1 MTVVCACSDVI
12 RGQPRPH
19 RGPASSTVSRKMA
32 TDERGDYGHANK
44 KQKIDDGYIVQSGS
58 RDKSEDPHK
67 PSPSPVVHVRSLSEN
82 VIEADIVEAVQ
93 HFGPISYVIMMPK
106 KRQALVEFED
116 IDGAES
122 CVKFA
127 QTNQCYVGGAP
138 AYFNYST
145 SQKISRPGR
154 QRLGNGTVGHNGPED
169 TRNANHIL
177 LFTILN
183 PTYPITTD
191 VMYTICSPCGAV
203 QRIVIFKKNGVQ
215 AMVEFDNIG
224 SAQKAKASL
233 NGADIYSGCCT
244 LKIEYAK
251 PTKLNVHKNDS
262 ETWDYTNPNLGSG
275 GGDQQPRKNQGPLLR
290 DPPPQYGNGRGGAGP
305 PNFGNQEFQNPGY
318 HNPPGQ
324 HGGFGNQGHPPNQ
337 GYNNQFNQGQN
348 YQPLQQDQ
356 QFGGQGQYGP
366 PMGGPGGGNMGP
378 PPQQRQPPSYSP
390 GPPQPGPGGPGP
402 QGSPVVM
409 VYGMVPNKMNCERLF
424 NLLCLYG
431 NVMKIKFM
439 KSKPGS
445 AMVQMGDPSA
455 VERCINNLSTCV
467 LFGQQLALSYS
478 RQKFIDEKGQP
489 FLLEDGTSSYTDF
502 TNSKN
507 NRFSTPEA
515 AAKNR
520 IQQPSKVLHFFNAPP
535 DATEESLRQL
545 TFSDAG
551 VPPPTAIKMFQS
563 RRMPFNAGCERPRP
577 AERSSSGL
585 LEWDKQSDALEALV
599 ICNHSQ
605 MASPK
610 GRYPFTLKLCF
621 SAAIHAV

>member
-1 MTVVCACSDVI
+1 DVI

-58 RDKSEDPHK
+58 RGSYRHFEQWDERKVASAMRFNERR
-67 PSPSPVVHVRSLSEN
+67 VVIAR
-82 VIEADIVEAVQ
+82 
-93 HFGPISYVIMMPK
+93 SYVIMMPK

-145 SQKISRPGR
+145 SQKISRPG
-154 QRLGNGTVGHNGPED
+154 GPED

-183 PTYPITTD
+183 PTYPITT
-191 VMYTICSPCGAV
+191 
-203 QRIVIFKKNGVQ
+203 
-215 AMVEFDNIG
+215 
-224 SAQKAKASL
+224 
-233 NGADIYSGCCT
+233 
-244 LKIEYAK
+244 

-507 NRFSTPEA
+507 NSAVEHVCSLTPHA
-515 AAKNR
+515 R

-563 RRMPFNAGCERPRP
+563 RT
-577 AERSSSGL
+577 ERSSSGL